1 MRRYLL
7 AALLPAGLTAIAVA
21 TVVAVRRT
29 PVSPAD
35 AFSDA
40 RGETSDRPGRTAAEL
55 SDTADNVRQEGV
67 QGSQPTE
74 VTATEEPGLCKSTAR
89 DWVPALIRLGAI
101 SGVGGILAYE
111 VMAKLGPPIADHG
124 LAIDE
129 PIFHW
134 IQRHQVD
141 RWAAAMSRFNKIGNT
156 WTTWGAVGSAAV
168 CLGFGWRRQRW
179 LPPSALGAAILVDYC
194 ATHGLHRKLK
204 RLGPPTSPLGTYPS
218 GGTNRVVLFY
228 GLIAHLLWR
237 EFSGSPRGRI
247 WAVGGVSALSFTQAY
262 CRQYLSEH
270 WFIDIVCGLFYGA
283 LLLAPIVV
291 AVQLI
296 TGQADLKT
304 GSEVH
309 KRIMGQYTQAGP

>member
-1 MRRYLL
+1 VEGAR
-7 AALLPAGLTAIAVA
+7 PA
-21 TVVAVRRT
+21 
-29 PVSPAD
+29 
-35 AFSDA
+35 
-40 RGETSDRPGRTAAEL
+40 
-55 SDTADNVRQEGV
+55 
-67 QGSQPTE
+67 E
-74 VTATEEPGLCKSTAR
+74 VEEAEEPGLGKSTAR

-194 ATHGLHRKLK
+194 ATHGLHRRLK

-237 EFSGSPRGRI
+237 EFSGSPRGRVL
-247 WAVGGVSALSFTQAY
+247 AVGGVSALSFTQAY

-270 WFIDIVCGLFYGA
+270 WFLDIVCGLFYGA
-283 LLLAPIVV
+283 MLLAPIVV
-291 AVQLI
+291 AVQVITDHADYGTIHTGRPLI
-296 TGQADLKT
+296 G
-304 GSEVH
+304 
-309 KRIMGQYTQAGP
+309 